1 MEEYLSMK
9 LKELFEFYHK
19 LEEDLEYTEDEEMK
33 RKIEMSIKVIELRYM
48 ELEDS
53 IREAH
58 KRCLQILSG
67 K

>member
-1 MEEYLSMK
+1 MK